1 VSKLTSTLA
10 SIQKQLQGRLPGA
23 AATPA
28 PTTPPQAQAAAVPG
42 GQQPGLCLVAM
53 QGAL

>member
-1 VSKLTSTLA
+1 VAKLTSALA
-10 SIQKQLQGRLPGA
+10 GIQKQLQGGLPA

-28 PTTPPQAQAAAVPG
+28 PTTPPQALAGA
-42 GQQPGLCLVAM
+42 QQLGLVAM